1 MTSYEGPAMAMIC
14 IPGEV
19 SRMLKYDLVPATRT
33 RNTQGGGGTLHCLGI
48 ANRRNIFRDRA
59 PSPFFPM
66 Q

>member
-1 MTSYEGPAMAMIC
+1 MASYEGPAMAMIC

-19 SRMLKYDLVPATRT
+19 SRMLKYATRT
-33 RNTQGGGGTLHCLGI
+33 RNTQGGGGILHCLGI

-59 PSPFFPM
+59 PSPFFPI

>member
-1 MTSYEGPAMAMIC
+1 MASYEGPAMAMIC

-19 SRMLKYDLVPATRT
+19 SRMLKYDPVPATRT
-33 RNTQGGGGTLHCLGI
+33 RNTQGGGGALHCLDI

-59 PSPFFPM
+59 PSRFFPM